1 MPPVLP
7 NEQELNL
14 KKRARRRLV
23 GAIVLVILML
33 IILPKVLQDRAALAP
48 QAAIKISMPETRLN
62 QQIAAKTE
70 PAAVGQAS
78 FVVEPEASISAEPL
92 DAEPAVAIKDD
103 NSEKQAKLE
112 ADKQKAPVIKASE
125 AKASESKAS
134 EAKISATTAKTVT
147 KNAETK
153 DAAEQTGRFAIQV
166 GVYSNAAN
174 VKQLQDKLTQAGY
187 ASHTEKIATNNG
199 DKIRLRA
206 GQFSSRQD
214 AVSAL
219 NKLQQLQ
226 LPGMVVSND

>member
-48 QAAIKISMPETRLN
+48 QAAIKISMPEAKLN
-62 QQIAAKTE
+62 QQIAAKIE

-78 FVVEPEASISAEPL
+78 FVVEPEASISAAPL
-92 DAEPAVAIKDD
+92 DAEPAVAVDD
-103 NSEKQAKLE
+103 NSDKQAKLE
-112 ADKQKAPVIKASE
+112 ADKQKAPEV
-125 AKASESKAS
+125 KASESKVSEAKAS
-134 EAKISATTAKTVT
+134 EAKISATSAKSVT
-147 KNAETK
+147 KSAETK

-187 ASHTEKIATNNG
+187 ASHTEKITTNNG

-206 GQFSSRQD
+206 GKFSSRQD